1 MLSAAAPPISL
12 KPFVS
17 KALPAPEPLEEIAP
31 NEPQDLPSAA
41 AFALDRALR
50 TAEANGDQRPLAF
63 VAERAWLNEH
73 GHPFGWGCRGLGLS
87 HERLI
92 LMVAARQ
99 AEALWALEETLKSG
113 AVCAALGAVAAP
125 PFVATRRL
133 DFAARA
139 GQAQGLVLRPR
150 TPVDLSA
157 ARLRWRV
164 GAAPSAAHPLDPRA
178 PGAARIR
185 AELARSRTGH
195 GGVFLLEHDPE
206 THGFHL
212 AAGLADHGL
221 APVQAPE
228 RNTDRRDAA

>member
-1 MLSAAAPPISL
+1 MTSRPVPSAHPEAPAA
-12 KPFVS
+12 

-31 NEPQDLPSAA
+31 AEPQDLPSAA

-50 TAEANGDQRPLAF
+50 TGEANSDHRPLAF
-63 VAERAWLNEH
+63 IAERAWLNEH
-73 GHPFGWGCRGLGLS
+73 GHPFGWGCKGLGLD

-92 LMVAARQ
+92 LVVAARQ
-99 AEALWALEETLKSG
+99 AQTLWALEETLKSG
-113 AVCAALGAVAAP
+113 AVCAALGAVTAP
-125 PFVATRRL
+125 TFVATRRL

-139 GQAQGLVLRPR
+139 GRSQGLVLRARP
-150 TPVDLSA
+150 PSDLSA
-157 ARLRWRV
+157 ARLRWRI

-178 PGAARIR
+178 PGAARLR

-221 APVQAPE
+221 APLQTPQ
-228 RNTDRRDAA
+228 RRDAA

>member
-1 MLSAAAPPISL
+1 MLSAAASPHSL
-12 KPFVS
+12 KSLVL
-17 KALPAPEPLEEIAP
+17 KALIAPEALEEIAP
-31 NEPQDLPSAA
+31 AEPQDLPSAA

-50 TAEANGDQRPLAF
+50 AAQANRDARPLAF

-73 GHPFGWGCRGLGLS
+73 GHPFGWGCRGLGLG

-92 LMVAARQ
+92 LVVAARQ
-99 AEALWALEETLKSG
+99 TETLWALEETLKSG

-125 PFVATRRL
+125 SFTATRRL

-139 GQAQGLVLRPR
+139 GAAQGLVLRPR
-150 TPVDLSA
+150 PPADLSA
-157 ARLRWRV
+157 ARLRWRI
-164 GAAPSAAHPLDPRA
+164 GAAPSASHPLDPRA
-178 PGAARIR
+178 PGPARLR
-185 AELARSRTGH
+185 VELARSRTGH

-228 RNTDRRDAA
+228 HNTERRDAA

>member
-1 MLSAAAPPISL
+1 MVSAVVLLNAPKL
-12 KPFVS
+12 FTA

-31 NEPQDLPSAA
+31 SEPQDLPSAA

-50 TAEANGDQRPLAF
+50 AAAANSDSRPLAF

-73 GHPFGWGCRGLGLS
+73 GHPFGWGCQALGLG

-92 LMVAARQ
+92 LVVAARQ
-99 AEALWALEETLKSG
+99 AQTLWALEETLKSG

-125 PFVATRRL
+125 TFVATRRL

-139 GQAQGLVLRPR
+139 GRSQGLVLRPR
-150 TPVDLSA
+150 PPADLSA
-157 ARLRWRV
+157 ARLRWRI
-164 GAAPSAAHPLDPRA
+164 GAAPSAAPPLDPRA

-212 AAGLADHGL
+212 VAGLADHGL
-221 APVQAPE
+221 APLQTPQ
-228 RNTDRRDAA
+228 RRDAA